1 MLKLL
6 LLLFPMSVFAVDFSV
21 PDDIKKQPAF
31 VGVCNDSACNYKTPK
46 LDFNNAAYM
55 VNKRYGLEYALLI
68 ALGIGIGDQL
78 LRHTFD
84 LSDAAGI
91 AASKFLYVRY
101 EF

>member
-1 MLKLL
+1 VIKLL
-6 LLLFPMSVFAVDFSV
+6 LLLFPMTVFAGEYAIPEDL
-21 PDDIKKQPAF
+21 KKAPAF
-31 VGVCNDSACNYKTPK
+31 VGVCNDPACNYKSPRLSFT
-46 LDFNNAAYM
+46 NATYM
-55 VNKRYGLEYALLI
+55 VNKSYGLEYALLI

-78 LRHTFD
+78 LRDKFD

>member
-1 MLKLL
+1 MIKLII
-6 LLLFPMSVFAVDFSV
+6 LLFPMSVFATDFAI
-21 PDDIKKQPAF
+21 PDDLKTSPAF
-31 VGVCNDSACNYKTPK
+31 VGVCNDPACNYKKPN
-46 LDFNNAAYM
+46 LDFENAAYLT
-55 VNKRYGLEYALLI
+55 KKSYGIEYALLI

-78 LRHTFD
+78 LRHSFD